1 VLEGIALYTSLT
13 GERRAWKNMFTFNE
27 MERHL

>member
-1 VLEGIALYTSLT
+1 MFNPITLYTSLT
-13 GERRAWKNMFTFNE
+13 GKRRAWKNMFTFNE